1 MFVDIHTHNQSSSAF
16 PTIINLNIEDVQKI
30 LDSEVKGLYSV
41 GTHPWYIND
50 NSEKEIL
57 SLENLLYKD
66 KIVCVG
72 ECGLDKN
79 SKVSLPIQHE
89 LFRKQ
94 IELSEKYHK
103 PLIIHCVGAFN
114 ELFVL
119 RKKLK
124 PKQLWIIHGFRG
136 KPELAEQVL
145 KSGCALSFGE
155 HFNEASVRL
164 TPIERLFVET
174 DESNISI
181 EKIYS
186 NIANIKNCSTE
197 QLTAGE
203 NLYRQIKVER

>member
-1 MFVDIHTHNQSSSAF
+1 MFVDIHTHNQTSSAF
-16 PTIINLNIEDVQKI
+16 PMIINLNIEDVQRI
-30 LDSEVKGLYSV
+30 FDSEVKGMYYYGL
-41 GTHPWYIND
+41 HPWYVNE

-57 SLENLLYKD
+57 CLENLLSKD

-79 SKVSLPIQHE
+79 CKVSLPIQNE

-103 PLIIHCVGAFN
+103 PLIIHCVGCFN
-114 ELFVL
+114 ELFDL
-119 RKKLK
+119 RYELN

-136 KPELAEQVL
+136 KPELASQAL

-186 NIANIKNCSTE
+186 NIANIKNCSPE

-203 NLYRQIKVER
+203 NLFRQIIVER